1 MKKKKRK
8 YQFSKVITAF
18 ILLIITFTWLIGLVV
33 YWNELDHFNYLL
45 DYTQSIALGVM
56 PYFVL
61 SATDRFV
68 YIQEMKNKGQGEG

>member
-1 MKKKKRK
+1 MRKKK

-18 ILLIITFTWLIGLVV
+18 ILLIITLTWLVGLIV

-45 DYTQSIALGVM
+45 EYTQSIALGVM

-61 SATDRFV
+61 SATDRLV
-68 YIQEMKNKGQGEG
+68 YYQEAKNKRREED